1 MSELAPELLS
11 LLTLVV
17 AALTALVEKVRR
29 DLKSN
34 TLLTQETKTAAN
46 GTLTDALA
54 KLAAE
59 RNRVFALRM
68 LLQERNDRVAFI
80 VARHPEVETTLQ
92 QYKQLHSSRPTE
104 ADELAAEQRLL
115 IEAATPDDPTGTD
128 AFAHPGC

>member
-17 AALTALVEKVRR
+17 ATLIALVEKVRR

-46 GTLTDALA
+46 GTLTDALT
-54 KLAAE
+54 K
-59 RNRVFALRM
+59 
-68 LLQERNDRVAFI
+68 
-80 VARHPEVETTLQ
+80 
-92 QYKQLHSSRPTE
+92 
-104 ADELAAEQRLL
+104 LAAEQRLL